1 MSIRGL
7 IKKDSFSAP
16 HLDKTDLNF
25 KSSVNPATDH
35 HYNKKYRLM
44 LDPFTHHSKN
54 VLKYKNKK
62 YKQECC
68 ELEF

>member
-1 MSIRGL
+1 
-7 IKKDSFSAP
+7 
-16 HLDKTDLNF
+16 
-25 KSSVNPATDH
+25 
-35 HYNKKYRLM
+35 M